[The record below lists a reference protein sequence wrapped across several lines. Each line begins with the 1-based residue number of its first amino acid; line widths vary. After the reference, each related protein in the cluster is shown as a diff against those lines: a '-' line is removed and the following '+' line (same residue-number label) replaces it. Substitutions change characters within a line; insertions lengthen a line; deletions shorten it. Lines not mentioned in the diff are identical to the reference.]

1 MFGNRQTLP
10 KRRIIGIDVRAFRMP
25 RHQQDPIAR
34 FEKVSHIFK
43 FHVAIIPFPFCARRA
58 ENVTAHN
65 SRMVP

>member
-25 RHQQDPIAR
+25 RHQQDPVTR

-58 ENVTAHN
+58 EDITAHN
-65 SRMVP
+65 SRMAP